1 MKIDKKMIDAV
12 LKLNDE
18 QLWNT
23 IQLFAK
29 KSGVSEVSTMEKPQ
43 DMAKIR
49 GALASLNDTDIGK
62 ITEMLKKRDKN
73 G

>member
-23 IQLFAK
+23 IQLVAS
-29 KSGVSEVSTMEKPQ
+29 KSGVDSVKAMEKPQ
-43 DMAKIR
+43 DMSKIR
-49 GALASLNDTDIGK
+49 SALSNLNDTDIDK
-62 ITEMLKKRDKN
+62 IAEMLKKRDKN